1 MGFRLVLLFS
11 GRLLI
16 VVIICILE
24 GRGFIEWRIFSRM
37 VIGWGLNRGIVILK
51 GG

>member
-1 MGFRLVLLFS
+1 MGFRLILLVS

-24 GRGFIEWRIFSRM
+24 GRGFIGWRIFIRM
-37 VIGWGLNRGIVILK
+37 AIGWGLNISIEILV
-51 GG
+51 GV